1 MSNKLDYLEGQCEML
16 AKVCMELTTTCDELN
31 KRLRELI
38 DNHNELV
45 QAVNDNTDFRVDFQ
59 TDMAEVEAM
68 LDETIVFEPDHD
80 AFRDKKKD
88 H

>member
-1 MSNKLDYLEGQCEML
+1 MSDDMEYLESQVEML

-68 LDETIVFEPDHD
+68 LDETIVFEPDPD